1 VRKLPFDAES
11 IVNMKRKKM
20 VTDED
25 REKVE
30 KAV

>member
-1 VRKLPFDAES
+1 VRKIPFDAEP

-20 VTDED
+20 ELDED

>member
-1 VRKLPFDAES
+1 VRKLPFDAKL